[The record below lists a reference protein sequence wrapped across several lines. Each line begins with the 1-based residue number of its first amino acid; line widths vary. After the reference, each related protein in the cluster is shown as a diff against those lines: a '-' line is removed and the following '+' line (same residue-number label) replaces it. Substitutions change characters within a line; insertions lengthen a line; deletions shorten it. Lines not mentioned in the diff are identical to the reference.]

1 MNKLLG
7 QENVKQR
14 LKSSVINKNVSH
26 ACIFEG
32 EDGSGKKTFS
42 EAYSMAIQCEKGTGE
57 PCMECPSCIKALS
70 RNHPDIIHV
79 IHERPNSIGV
89 SEIRDQV
96 VSDVMIKPYSSQ
108 YKIYIIAE
116 AEKMTAEAQ
125 NALLKTLEEPPSYA
139 VIMLL
144 TNNILNLLPTII
156 SRCVR
161 FRLNPLDSGTVNRYL
176 TEELNVDRYQ
186 AEMYTALAR
195 GNLGRAKSLIEDE
208 SFNAIKDEASRLV
221 KNIRE
226 LKMSR
231 LSALVKLLDKNRV
244 AAGNFLDILLLWFR
258 DVLMFKV
265 TGLTDE
271 LAFKEEVSEI
281 KSEASDYSCE
291 GLNKAIEAV
300 EEARKRL
307 NANVNF
313 EMTIQ
318 LLAFEI
324 RSSLIND
331 PQGKSP
337 AVQEK

>member
-1 MNKLLG
+1 MIKLFG
-7 QENVKQR
+7 QENIKRR
-14 LKSSVINKNVSH
+14 LKSSILNGSVSH

-32 EDGSGKKTFS
+32 EDGSGKKTF
-42 EAYSMAIQCEKGTGE
+42 ADIYSMAIQCERGTAE
-57 PCMECPSCIKALS
+57 PCMECPSCVKALS
-70 RNHPDIIHV
+70 QNHPDIIHV
-79 IHERPNSIGV
+79 IHEKPNSISV

-96 VSDVMIKPYSSQ
+96 VSDVLIKPYSSR

-116 AEKMTAEAQ
+116 AEKMTPEAQ

-208 SFNAIKDEASRLV
+208 SFNTVKDEAIRLV
-221 KNIRE
+221 KNIKE

-231 LSALVKLLDKNRV
+231 LSPLIKLLGENKP
-244 AAGNFLDILLLWFR
+244 AAGDFLDILVLWFR
-258 DVLMFKV
+258 DVLMLKS
-265 TGLTDE
+265 TGLTE
-271 LAFKEEVSEI
+271 GLAFKEELAEI
-281 KSEASDYSCE
+281 KSEASDYGYE

-300 EEARKRL
+300 LEAKKRL
-307 NANVNF
+307 DANVNF

-318 LLAFEI
+318 LLVFEI
-324 RSSLIND
+324 RNSLITSTARQN
-331 PQGKSP
+331 P
-337 AVQEK
+337 AQ